1 MKFWLR
7 LLDPFQTELFEV
19 WLTFL
24 VEDRIKQSYFLFYAD
39 RLIVQINIIAR
50 SKWTMKNSVV
60 ITYEKITLYLIIC
73 FAWINSFYQ
82 KWL

>member
-24 VEDRIKQSYFLFYAD
+24 VEDRIMQSYFLFHAD
-39 RLIVQINIIAR
+39 RLIVQINIIGR

-60 ITYEKITLYLIIC
+60 ITLKDHIVFNNLFCL
-73 FAWINSFYQ
+73 N
-82 KWL
+82 